1 MTSFPILQIIRAYN
15 NEKKPW
21 RKTSVLL
28 REDEKI
34 GDVYEV
40 DRFLG
45 EGAFAEVYR
54 VKHKFLGRQA
64 MKVFKS
70 PSPQLGDIERN
81 LAEAV
86 LLSKIGHPNII
97 RVFDAG
103 ILKTSAGQRGYF
115 TMENVPGGTLE
126 SFWNSYQDTFIP
138 LSDTVDIIRQVCMGL
153 AVAHSE
159 QPPIIHRDIK
169 PQNILVGYDAEGFRI
184 KISDFGLAKAA
195 NPLTLLASARG
206 TPAFKPPECLQNM
219 DSCAGDVW
227 AIGVTLY
234 LLLTDR
240 LPFPVESRM
249 DFSTGKSWEHQ
260 LVPAAEFNPRVD
272 GDLESIVSRCL
283 KLNPTER
290 YSNAMEMLEDL
301 IRWESP
307 KSKRLAKSKG
317 SVDGSKGALGPI
329 SKPEEID
336 AETMV
341 SEAMKLARDESK
353 LMEAADLL
361 EEALI
366 KQLDLRER
374 YEYQLKLWRRG
385 IAV

>member
-1 MTSFPILQIIRAYN
+1 M
-15 NEKKPW
+15 
-21 RKTSVLL
+21 LL

-70 PSPQLGDIERN
+70 PSPQLEEIERN

-103 ILKTSAGQRGYF
+103 ILETSTGRRGYF
-115 TMENVPGGTLE
+115 TMEYIPGGTLK
-126 SFWNSYQDTFIP
+126 SFWNSYQDSFIP
-138 LSDTVDIIRQVCMGL
+138 ILDTVDIIRQVCMGM

-169 PQNILVGYDAEGFRI
+169 PQNILVGYDIEGLHI
-184 KISDFGLAKAA
+184 SISDFGLAKAV

-206 TPAFKPPECLQNM
+206 TPVFKPPECLQNM

-234 LLLTDR
+234 LMLTDR
-240 LPFPVESRM
+240 SPFPVESRM
-249 DFSTGKSWEHQ
+249 DFPTGKCWKHQ
-260 LVPAAEFNPRVD
+260 LVPAGEFNPRVD
-272 GDLESIVSRCL
+272 DHLESIVSRCL

-301 IRWESP
+301 RRWEPP
-307 KSKRLAKSKG
+307 KPKRLAKSKG
-317 SVDGSKGALGPI
+317 SVEGSKSALGLI
-329 SKPEEID
+329 SKHEEINP
-336 AETMV
+336 ETMV
-341 SEAMKLARDESK
+341 TEAMKLARDSSN
-353 LMEAADLL
+353 LVEAADLL
-361 EEALI
+361 EEAMI
-366 KQLDLRER
+366 KQSDLRER
-374 YEYQLKLWRRG
+374 YEYQLRLWRRG
-385 IAV
+385 LVI

>member
-1 MTSFPILQIIRAYN
+1 
-15 NEKKPW
+15 
-21 RKTSVLL
+21 VLL
-28 REDEKI
+28 KEDEI
-34 GDVYEV
+34 IHDVYQV

-70 PSPQLGDIERN
+70 PSPQIEEIERN

-103 ILKTSAGQRGYF
+103 VLETSKGQRGYF

-126 SFWNSYQDTFIP
+126 SFWNSYQDNYIP
-138 LSDTVDIIRQVCMGL
+138 IQDTVNIIRQVCMGM

-169 PQNILVGYDAEGFRI
+169 PQNILVGYDVEGLHI
-184 KISDFGLAKAA
+184 KISDFGLAKAV

-206 TPAFKPPECLQNM
+206 TPVFKPPECMQNL

-240 LPFPVESRM
+240 SPFPVVSRM
-249 DFSTGKSWEHQ
+249 DFSTGKCWKHQ
-260 LVPAAEFNPRVD
+260 LIPAVEFNPRVD
-272 GDLESIVSRCL
+272 DHLESIVSRCL

-290 YSNAMEMLEDL
+290 YANAMEMLDDL
-301 IRWESP
+301 KSWKPP
-307 KSKRLAKSKG
+307 KSKRLVQSKG
-317 SVDGSKGALGPI
+317 GIAESKTALGPI
-329 SKPEEID
+329 SKPEEINPE
-336 AETMV
+336 AMV
-341 SEAMKLARDESK
+341 TEAMKIARDSSK

-361 EEALI
+361 EEAII
-366 KQLDLRER
+366 KQSDLPGK

-385 IAV
+385 III

>member
-1 MTSFPILQIIRAYN
+1 M
-15 NEKKPW
+15 
-21 RKTSVLL
+21 LL
-28 REDEKI
+28 KEDEI
-34 GDVYEV
+34 IHGVYEV

-70 PSPQLGDIERN
+70 PSPQLEEIKRN

-103 ILKTSAGQRGYF
+103 ILETSAGPRGYF

-126 SFWNSYQDTFIP
+126 SFWNSYQDNFIP
-138 LSDTVDIIRQVCMGL
+138 ILDTVDIIRQVCMGM
-153 AVAHSE
+153 AVAHSA

-169 PQNILVGYDAEGFRI
+169 PQNILVGYDIEGLRI
-184 KISDFGLAKAA
+184 RISDFGLAKAV

-206 TPAFKPPECLQNM
+206 TPVFKPPECLQNM

-240 LPFPVESRM
+240 SPFPVESRM
-249 DFSTGKSWEHQ
+249 DFSTGKCWKHQ
-260 LVPAAEFNPRVD
+260 LVPAVEFNPRVD
-272 GDLESIVSRCL
+272 DHLKSIVSRCL
-283 KLNPTER
+283 KLNPAER

-301 IRWESP
+301 KRWEPP
-307 KSKRLAKSKG
+307 KSKRLVKSRG
-317 SVDGSKGALGPI
+317 SVDESKSALGPI
-329 SKPEEID
+329 SKPAEINL
-336 AETMV
+336 
-341 SEAMKLARDESK
+341 EAMVTEAIKIARDSSR
-353 LMEAADLL
+353 LREAADLL

-366 KQLDLRER
+366 RQSDLRER
-374 YEYQLKLWRRG
+374 YEYQLKVWRRG
-385 IAV
+385 IVI